1 MHWAKNCPHK
11 TNIKSINVAET
22 ISDDDNYD
30 EEVNIILMTSGY
42 EILINE
48 IEVNATIDTAWTKT
62 VLGKN
67 WFHNLLKCLDDTAF
81 NKVKIVSSEKTFKFG
96 DAERFFQHF
105 KQLFQQK

>member
-11 TNIKSINVAET
+11 TNTKSANVADT

-30 EEVNIILMTSGY
+30 EEVNIILMTNEY

-48 IEVNATIDTAWTKT
+48 MNVNAIIDIAYTKT

-67 WFHNLLKCLDDTAF
+67 WFHNFLKCLDDTAL
-81 NKVKIVSSEKTFKFG
+81 NKVKIVSNERAFQFG
-96 DAERFFQHF
+96 DG
-105 KQLFQQK
+105 